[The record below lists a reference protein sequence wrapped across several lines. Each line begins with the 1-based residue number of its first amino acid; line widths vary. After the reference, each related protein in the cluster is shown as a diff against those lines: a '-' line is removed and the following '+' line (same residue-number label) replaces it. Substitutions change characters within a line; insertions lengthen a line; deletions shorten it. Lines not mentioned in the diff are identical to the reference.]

1 VPNRTFNIY
10 EVPNSYVDFG
20 TGPNGGNPTV
30 SGTFSMNVVDNN
42 SRLQATPGSAGS
54 GQVISVNGAPV
65 DSYQFF
71 YNDTINL
78 NGATTS
84 VKTFQLTINGTTR
97 SFIMSDSANSLPG
110 VTTGTTYSLQNYTS
124 YSDLKYN
131 NVACF
136 CKGTL
141 IETKAGLRAVEDL
154 SVGDLIKT
162 KDNGVQ
168 PIRWIGGTRLSL
180 RNLLN
185 RPDLRPIFV
194 PAHSLGNGLP
204 ARDLRVSPQHRLL
217 LGGWQ
222 VQLHFALDQV
232 LAPAKSLVGK
242 AGIRVDDGADSV
254 EYFHFMFDRH
264 EIVFS
269 ECLPTESFLVG
280 DTIRDGMDEAQL
292 REILDLFPELA
303 DRVSRD
309 NVKPARP
316 ILKAYEGGI
325 IDFLAA

>member
-10 EVPNSYVDFG
+10 EVPNSYVDAG

-42 SRLQATPGSAGS
+42 NQLQATPGSAGT
-54 GQVISVNGAPV
+54 GQVISFNGAQV

-71 YNDTINL
+71 YNDTISL
-78 NGATTS
+78 NGATETI
-84 VKTFQLTINGTTR
+84 KTFQLTINGTTR
-97 SFIMSDSANSLPG
+97 SFIMNDTTNSLPG
-110 VTTGTTYSLQNYTS
+110 VNTGTSFSLQNYNN
-124 YSDLKYN
+124 YSNLKYK

-136 CKGTL
+136 CKSTL

-154 SVGDLIKT
+154 AVGDLIKT

-194 PAHSLGNGLP
+194 PANSLGNGLP
-204 ARDLRVSPQHRLL
+204 SRDLRVSPQHRLL

-269 ECLPTESFLVG
+269 ESLPTESFLVG

-292 REILDLFPELA
+292 REILELFPELA